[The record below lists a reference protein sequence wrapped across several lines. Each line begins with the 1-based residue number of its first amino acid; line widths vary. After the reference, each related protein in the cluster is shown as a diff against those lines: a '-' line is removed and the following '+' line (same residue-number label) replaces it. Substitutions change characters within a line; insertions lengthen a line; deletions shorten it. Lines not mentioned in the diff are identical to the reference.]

1 MENKINYAN
10 EETEKVLTPFK
21 DELYNNLILAINNQK
36 EENSKLQNQ
45 LSDLKRE
52 KSLIQQKIL
61 EGLQKV
67 AAMEEEVGNY
77 N

>member
-1 MENKINYAN
+1 MENKINISN
-10 EETEKVLTPFK
+10 EETEKILVPFK
-21 DELYNNLILAINNQK
+21 DELYNGLILSINNQK

-45 LSDLKRE
+45 LSELKKE